1 MSLGPIFARDLSE
14 GVSRLETHP
23 NQIKIQ
29 QSHVPATSL
38 AAGAI
43 KTNRVWDT
51 LFVVAIAAATVA
63 LLVRLLFLHIALGD
77 HYVYLAHHLLRGQ
90 LWVDDIPTPYPD
102 VITWQGHKY
111 LPFGPLPSI
120 LLIPFLPIMQLAGTT
135 ETAWVSDLFT
145 LLNIYIFGRI
155 LGQIGIRDERRKWV
169 LLLFFG
175 GTVYFAAMFAGT
187 SWYFAHIV
195 TTTFLLLAVSEALGK
210 KRMWLVGLFLGLAG
224 MVRFTALFALP
235 FFLWLIWR
243 PAASPTKDEGQRT
256 NGEGRT
262 ANDES
267 ALPSSFVLRPSSNKW
282 LQYAALLVPLACCI
296 VLLGVYNYLRFGN
309 PLENGYSL
317 ATLSFA
323 ALAQA
328 RAQGIFS
335 LVHVPKNLFMLLL
348 QGPVPYPNADA
359 PVLQPPYVQ
368 PSTWGMGLFFTSPAL
383 IYMFKARIKEPIVQA
398 CWLARG
404 LYHDPYRHLLRHR
417 LGAVRLSLRA
427 RFHAIPGTASSA
439 RSAKTNDRPAESA
452 YSGKRAGE
460 PLGRVLDSKVAVESL
475 RRVINGAHRRGAES
489 AELRRDSLMV

>member
-1 MSLGPIFARDLSE
+1 
-14 GVSRLETHP
+14 LETHP
-23 NQIKIQ
+23 NRIKIQ
-29 QSHVPATSL
+29 QSHVATGTL
-38 AAGAI
+38 AVGAV
-43 KTNRVWDT
+43 KSNRVWDT
-51 LFVVAIAAATVA
+51 LFALAVASAIVA
-63 LLVRLLFLHIALGD
+63 VLVRLLFLHIALGD
-77 HYVYLAHHLLRGQ
+77 HYVYLAQHLLKGQ

-102 VITWQGHKY
+102 VISWEGHKY

-120 LLIPFLPIMQLAGTT
+120 LLVPFLPVMQLFGTT
-135 ETAWVSDLFT
+135 ETAWVNDLFT
-145 LLNIYIFGRI
+145 LPNIFLFGRI

-224 MVRFTALFALP
+224 MVRLTALFALP

-243 PAASPTKDEGQRT
+243 PVGTALEDEGGRTKDEST
-256 NGEGRT
+256 V
-262 ANDES
+262 
-267 ALPSSFVLRPSSNKW
+267 PPSFVIRHSSLNVW
-282 LQYAALLVPLACCI
+282 GQYGALLVPLACCI

-323 ALAQA
+323 ALTQA

-383 IYMFKARIKEPIVQA
+383 VYIFKARIKGSLVQA
-398 CWLARG
+398 CWLAVVFIMIPIVTYYG
-404 LYHDPYRHLLRHR
+404 IGWVQFGYRYALDFMPFLILLAA
-417 LGAVRLSLRA
+417 LAL
-427 RFHAIPGTASSA
+427 PKPMTAL
-439 RSAKTNDRPAESA
+439 P
-452 YSGKRAGE
+452 
-460 PLGRVLDSKVAVESL
+460 RVLILVSVLVNL
-475 RRVINGAHRRGAES
+475 WGAYWITRW
-489 AELRRDSLMV
+489 L

>member
-1 MSLGPIFARDLSE
+1 
-14 GVSRLETHP
+14 
-23 NQIKIQ
+23 
-29 QSHVPATSL
+29 
-38 AAGAI
+38 
-43 KTNRVWDT
+43 
-51 LFVVAIAAATVA
+51 VVAIAAATVA
-63 LLVRLLFLHIALGD
+63 LLIRLLFLHIALGD
-77 HYVYLAHHLLRGQ
+77 HYVYLAQHLLRGQ

-120 LLIPFLPIMQLAGTT
+120 LLIPFLPIMQLFGTT
-135 ETAWVSDLFT
+135 EISWVSDLFT
-145 LLNIYIFGRI
+145 LLNIFIFGRV
-155 LGQIGIRDERRKWV
+155 LGQLGIRDERRKWV

-195 TTTFLLLAVSEALGK
+195 TTTFLLLAVSEALDK

-243 PAASPTKDEGQRT
+243 PVAPAPLDERRKTKDERT
-256 NGEGRT
+256 
-262 ANDES
+262 
-267 ALPSSFVLRPSSNKW
+267 LPSSSNKW
-282 LQYAALLVPLACCI
+282 LQCAALLVPLACCI

-348 QGPVPYPNADA
+348 QGPVAYPTADA

-383 IYMFKARIKEPIVQA
+383 IYIFKARIKEPIVQA
-398 CWLARG
+398 CWLAVVCIMIPIVTYYGIGWVQFGYRYALDFTPFLILLAALG
-404 LYHDPYRHLLRHR
+404 LPK
-417 LGAVRLSLRA
+417 
-427 RFHAIPGTASSA
+427 PMTAL
-439 RSAKTNDRPAESA
+439 P
-452 YSGKRAGE
+452 
-460 PLGRVLDSKVAVESL
+460 RVLILVSVLVNL
-475 RRVINGAHRRGAES
+475 WGAYWIARW
-489 AELRRDSLMV
+489 L